1 MFGKLG
7 NAVSQSRAQSQA
19 SEGDLANATLTGNTG
34 LSATSLGNL
43 FSAPVFFC
51 RECRTCSIS
60 APTTPGWRF
69 AALTAF
75 QQTKDNLAAIAA
87 YADVSRSRDDAAT
100 SADKAETIARNQYLS
115 GIVDYTTVITAQ
127 SAAFSARQTRIEAV
141 VNCQAATVALVQAIG
156 GSWVPVAP

>member
-1 MFGKLG
+1 MQNLLDFGAD
-7 NAVSQSRAQSQA
+7 NAR
-19 SEGDLANATLTGNTG
+19 LA
-34 LSATSLGNL
+34 
-43 FSAPVFFC
+43 VY
-51 RECRTCSIS
+51 RQ
-60 APTTPGWRF
+60 

-127 SAAFSARQTRIEAV
+127 SAAFSARQTRIETV
-141 VNCQAATVALVQAIG
+141 VNCQAATVALVQTIC
-156 GSWVPVAP
+156 GSWVPVAQPTR